1 MLDEVSVED
10 GRVEDDDEL
19 FEVLTEDDARVE
31 PVSEEQTE
39 HFVGESQQDV
49 ETVGVVGSVV
59 QPATERA
66 EQQRYGVVAERVDH
80 VRISSVTTQHANTRL
95 HLHSTAHAAL
105 SLTGTALSRHADPP
119 TPAQLTNQQLFRQ
132 F

>member
-66 EQQRYGVVAERVDH
+66 LS
-80 VRISSVTTQHANTRL
+80 SSVM
-95 HLHSTAHAAL
+95 AL
-105 SLTGTALSRHADPP
+105 SPNALITFGSAP
-119 TPAQLTNQQLFRQ
+119 
-132 F
+132 